1 MIGKWILIFGVLLVV
16 VGAVVWLIGGIRM
29 VKELVFDAYGTL
41 FDVRSVK
48 GRCEETFP
56 DHGPALTAMWRTKQL
71 EYTWLRSL
79 MGRYEDFWR
88 VTEDSLVFACRSLG
102 LDPSQEKIDHLMR
115 AYLELDPFPDAPA
128 ALDALGGLSCSILSN
143 GTARM
148 LDAVVRKAGLEDR
161 FQHVLSVD
169 ELRTY
174 KPSPMVYRLAE
185 DRLGLPR
192 EQIGFVSSNG
202 WDVAGAKAF
211 GFQAYW
217 LNRNNMPAEVLG
229 VEPDRIVRSAMELTT
244 VVA

>member
-1 MIGKWILIFGVLLVV
+1 MIQ
-16 VGAVVWLIGGIRM
+16 A
-29 VKELVFDAYGTL
+29 LVFDAYGTL
-41 FDVRSVK
+41 FDVRSV
-48 GRCEETFP
+48 GSRCEAAFP
-56 DHGPALTAMWRTKQL
+56 GHGPALTALWRTKQL

-88 VTEDSLVFACRSLG
+88 ITENGLGFACRSLG

-115 AYLELDPFPDAPA
+115 AYLVLDPFPDVPA

-143 GTARM
+143 GTPRM
-148 LDAVVRKAGLEDR
+148 LGSVVRNAGLEDR
-161 FQHVLSVD
+161 FQHILSVD

-174 KPSPMVYRLAE
+174 KPSPVVYRLAE

-217 LNRNNMPAEVLG
+217 LNRSNLPAEVLG
-229 VEPDRIVRSAMELTT
+229 VVPDRIVRSAMELTM